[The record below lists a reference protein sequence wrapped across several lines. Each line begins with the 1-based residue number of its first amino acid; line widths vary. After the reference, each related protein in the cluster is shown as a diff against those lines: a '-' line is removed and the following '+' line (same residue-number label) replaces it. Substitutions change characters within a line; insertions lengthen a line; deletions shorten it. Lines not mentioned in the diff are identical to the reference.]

1 MRGARYEMGRILTFV
16 SGKGGTGKTSMC
28 AAVASCLSAMGDRV
42 LCIDADVGLRN
53 LDLALGMS
61 DAAAAP
67 FTCVMNG
74 EFTAEELPGEAR
86 LRGLRLLT
94 APVGLSPEEI
104 DEAAFTA
111 MLAQCRE
118 SFDWCLIDAPAG
130 VGAGFRLACLAA
142 DEAIVVTGAD
152 AATMRDGSR
161 AAQLLPE
168 GLFARVLVNRV
179 SRTMYR
185 RMQKTVD
192 DVMDAVGLPLLGI
205 VPEDESVQLSASNG
219 LPLVLESDKGASA
232 ACLRIA
238 RRLKGL
244 KTPLTAR

>member
-1 MRGARYEMGRILTFV
+1 MGKILTFV

-61 DAAAAP
+61 DAAALP
-67 FTCVMNG
+67 FTDVMDG
-74 EFTAEELPGEAR
+74 AYAPEELPGEER

-94 APVGLSPEEI
+94 APVGQSVEEI
-104 DEAAFTA
+104 DADAFRA
-111 MLAQCRE
+111 MLARCRE
-118 SFDWCLIDAPAG
+118 VFDWCLIDAPAG
-130 VGAGFRLACLAA
+130 IGAGFRLACGAA

-152 AATMRDGSR
+152 AAAMRDGAR

-168 GLFARVLVNRV
+168 ELPAKVLVNRV
-179 SRTMYR
+179 SRPMYR
-185 RMQKTVD
+185 KMQKTVD

-205 VPEDESVQLSASNG
+205 VPEDEAVPLSAASG
-219 LPLVLESDKGASA
+219 LPLVLNGGKGAAA

-238 RRLKGL
+238 RRLKGIR
-244 KTPLTAR
+244 TPLGTK

>member
-1 MRGARYEMGRILTFV
+1 MGKIVTFV

-28 AAVASCLSAMGDRV
+28 AAVVSCLSAMGDRV

-61 DAAAAP
+61 DAVAPP
-67 FTCVMNG
+67 FTCVMRG
-74 EFTAEELPGEAR
+74 EVAPEELPGEER

-94 APVGLSPEEI
+94 APVGLSAEEI
-104 DEAAFTA
+104 DADAFAA
-111 MLAQCRE
+111 MLARCRE
-118 SFDWCLIDAPAG
+118 DFDWCLIDAPAG
-130 VGAGFRLACLAA
+130 IGAGFRLACMTA

-152 AATMRDGSR
+152 AAAMRDGSR

-168 GLFARVLVNRV
+168 GLPARVLVNRV
-179 SRTMYR
+179 SRPMYR

-192 DVMDAVGLPLLGI
+192 DVMDTVGLPLLGI
-205 VPEDESVQLSASNG
+205 VPEDIAVPLSAANG
-219 LPLVLESDKGASA
+219 IPLVLEQAKGASA

-238 RRLKGL
+238 RRLKGI

>member
-1 MRGARYEMGRILTFV
+1 MGKILTFV

-53 LDLALGMS
+53 LDLALGMA
-61 DAAAAP
+61 DAGALP
-67 FTCVMNG
+67 FTCVMDG
-74 EFTAEELPGEAR
+74 EYAPEELPGEER

-94 APVGLSPEEI
+94 APVGKTVEEI
-104 DEAAFTA
+104 DTEAFRA
-111 MLAQCRE
+111 MLLRCRDA
-118 SFDWCLIDAPAG
+118 FDWCLVDAPAG
-130 VGAGFRLACLAA
+130 IGAGFRLACVAA

-152 AATMRDGSR
+152 AAAMRDGAR

-168 GLFARVLVNRV
+168 GLSARVLVNRV
-179 SRTMYR
+179 SKPMYR
-185 RMQKTVD
+185 KMQKTVD

-205 VPEDESVQLSASNG
+205 VPEDDAVPLAAAG
-219 LPLVLESDKGASA
+219 GMPLVLERTRGASA

-238 RRLKGL
+238 RRLKGIR
-244 KTPLTAR
+244 TPLGTR